1 MKDTGKRFF
10 PAQDAFQKKRG
21 TASGICFPAQA
32 VTMRFGGNVVVLI
45 ASSEETLREAW
56 SRIVDIEMDARGAQ
70 DIVIFAA
77 RDTKFSEPSHDP
89 APHPIQQHL

>member
-21 TASGICFPAQA
+21 TASGICIPAQA
-32 VTMRFGGNVVVLI
+32 VTVRFGDNVVALI

-56 SRIVDIEMDARGAQ
+56 SRIVDIEMDSRGVE
-70 DIVIFAA
+70 DVVMFTA
-77 RDTKFSEPSHDP
+77 RDTRVSEPQP
-89 APHPIQQHL
+89 

>member
-21 TASGICFPAQA
+21 TASGICIPAQA
-32 VTMRFGGNVVVLI
+32 VTVRFGDNVVALI

-56 SRIVDIEMDARGAQ
+56 SRIVDIEMDSRGVE
-70 DIVIFAA
+70 DVVMFAA
-77 RDTKFSEPSHDP
+77 RDTRLSEPQP
-89 APHPIQQHL
+89 

>member
-1 MKDTGKRFF
+1 MKDTGKRFL

-21 TASGICFPAQA
+21 TASGICIPAQA
-32 VTMRFGGNVVVLI
+32 VTMRFGDNVVVLI

-89 APHPIQQHL
+89 APHPLRKD